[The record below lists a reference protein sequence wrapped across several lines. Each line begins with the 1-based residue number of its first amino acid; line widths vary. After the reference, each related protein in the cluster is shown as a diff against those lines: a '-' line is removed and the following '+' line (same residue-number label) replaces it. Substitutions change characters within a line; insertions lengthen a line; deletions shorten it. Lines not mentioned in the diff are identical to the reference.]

1 MIKLKKFIILDRDG
15 VINQDSPD
23 FIKSPEEWIPIPG
36 SLEAI
41 ARLNAAGFRVLV
53 ATNQSGLGRG
63 LFSQTAFEQIQN
75 KFMTLLKKAGGEI
88 EKCYIC
94 PHLPTDNCTCRKP
107 KPGLLQQI
115 AEDYAIDFAKTPI
128 YCIGDSLRDL
138 QAAQAASCIPV
149 LVATGN
155 GTKTQA
161 NLPHELQKT
170 PFYPDLAHAL
180 NAIIEENIS

>member
-1 MIKLKKFIILDRDG
+1 MIKLKKYIILDRDG
-15 VINQDSPD
+15 VINQDSPH

-41 ARLNAAGFRVLV
+41 AGLNAAGFKVLV

-63 LFSQTAFEQIQN
+63 LFSQAAFEQIQN
-75 KFMTLLKKAGGEI
+75 KFMMLLKTVGGEI

-94 PHLPTDNCTCRKP
+94 PHLPTDNCACRKP
-107 KPGLLQQI
+107 KPGLLHQI
-115 AEDYAIDFAKTPI
+115 AKDYAIDFTKTPI

-138 QAAQAASCIPV
+138 EAAQAASCIPI

-161 NLPHELQKT
+161 NLAHELQKT
-170 PFYPDLAHAL
+170 PFYLDLAHAV
-180 NAIIEENIS
+180 NAILEVNI